1 MRFSLQGKGRRDP
14 LGNFD
19 LWLNVL
25 YGRGRYHLPVL
36 SDLIREASS
45 QLLVIRMLGTLSNPK
60 FTPEV
65 LPQVRQMGRPGA
77 GGIRIE
83 PNAR

>member
-1 MRFSLQGKGRRDP
+1 M
-14 LGNFD
+14 
-19 LWLNVL
+19 L
-25 YGRGRYHLPVL
+25 YGRDRYHLPVL